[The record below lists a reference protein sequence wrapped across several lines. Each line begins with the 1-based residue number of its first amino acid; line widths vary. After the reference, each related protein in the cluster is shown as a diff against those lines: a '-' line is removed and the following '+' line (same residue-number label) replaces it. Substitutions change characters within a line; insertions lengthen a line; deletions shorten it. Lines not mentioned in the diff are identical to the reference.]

1 MSANA
6 NLIGL
11 GTITRR
17 EVVRILR
24 IWSQTLLPSAITM
37 TLYFVIFGR
46 MVGSRI
52 GEMAPGIGYIDYIVP
67 GLIMMAVITNSYGNI
82 SSSFFGAKFGRH
94 VEELLVSPMPNGVIL
109 GGYVAGAVLRGLMVG
124 VIVLAIAMLFTPV
137 RMPHPFVTLT
147 TVLLGATIF
156 SLAGFVNAVY
166 AKKFDDIALVP
177 TFILTPLTYL
187 GGVFYSVKLL
197 PDWAQTLTHLNPIF
211 YMVNAFRYGLL
222 GVSDVPLWVAYGLMI
237 ETDAPYLLP
246 RTVRPQPS
254 HRRNEPMYLAHIV
267 EELARDRGE
276 TVETVAAD
284 TSAAATRFF
293 RLPA

>member
-52 GEMAPGIGYIDYIVP
+52 GEIAPGIGYIDYIVP

-82 SSSFFGAKFGRH
+82 SSSFFGAKFQRF
-94 VEELLVSPMPNGVIL
+94 VEEMLVSPMPSWVIL
-109 GGYVAGAVLRGLMVG
+109 TGYISGAVLRGLIVAI
-124 VIVLAIAMLFTPV
+124 IVLVISLFFTKIHLY
-137 RMPHPFVTLT
+137 HPFVTFT
-147 TVLLGATIF
+147 TVLLTAVVF
-156 SLAGFVNAVY
+156 SLAGFVNAIY

-177 TFILTPLTYL
+177 TFVLTPLTYL
-187 GGVFYSVKLL
+187 GGVFYSVSAL
-197 PDWAQTLTHLNPIF
+197 PTPWREISYANPIL

-222 GVSDVPLWVAYGLMI
+222 GITDVSMGVAYAVMLAFAI
-237 ETDAPYLLP
+237 VLASISLYLL
-246 RTVRPQPS
+246 
-254 HRRNEPMYLAHIV
+254 
-267 EELARDRGE
+267 DRG
-276 TVETVAAD
+276 VGLR
-284 TSAAATRFF
+284 S
-293 RLPA
+293 